1 MVRRRSL
8 EERLGASAGNP
19 FTLESKAAVGVT
31 VEQAKIADLRERAAE
46 ALAGMPADL
55 DVVVRALRGLR
66 RGAEGLRAGMIE
78 VGREVER
85 LRAAA
90 GEGGY
95 RALFRAGLVPFDE
108 ATASQL
114 RAVAAAVDGG
124 LIPAERMPHRL
135 LPAYRASRLAP
146 EMVDRLIEDGV
157 LHPEATAREIRDA
170 VNPPIRT
177 FEDAPLAPQERRR
190 LERRL
195 ALLEAEAERI
205 RRRLK
210 Q

>member
-1 MVRRRSL
+1 
-8 EERLGASAGNP
+8 
-19 FTLESKAAVGVT
+19 LESKAATGVT
-31 VEQAKIADLRERAAE
+31 VERAEIADLHARAAE

-55 DVVVRALRGLR
+55 DAVSRALRVLGR
-66 RGAEGLRAGMIE
+66 AADELRAGMIE
-78 VGREVER
+78 VGRELER

-124 LIPAERMPHRL
+124 LIPADRMPRRL

-146 EMVDRLIEDGV
+146 EVAGRLIEAGV
-157 LHPEATAREIRDA
+157 LRPETTAREIVAATQPSRPSCA
-170 VNPPIRT
+170 ANTPLTRT
-177 FEDAPLAPQERRR
+177 ERRS
-190 LERRL
+190 LERRAARLREELSRIEERL
-195 ALLEAEAERI
+195 AAE
-205 RRRLK
+205 
-210 Q
+210 